1 LLIPSPLAGIFAS
14 HLHELFWL
22 HFESLCELTY
32 RRRVRFAVAVLEPP
46 KTAQDEATAEL
57 NRALDVLEGLQ
68 ASAKTSE

>member
-1 LLIPSPLAGIFAS
+1 
-14 HLHELFWL
+14 
-22 HFESLCELTY
+22 
-32 RRRVRFAVAVLEPP
+32 VAVLEPP